1 MKRKKEPRHS
11 PGFIYGMTLIG
22 AGFIALG
29 VMLFFILNS
38 SQANAQEQPDEYST
52 IPVKVDYPVPE
63 LTLTDLNGNSV
74 SLTDYLGRVVLV
86 NMWATWC
93 PPCKAEMPTLQAFY
107 EKYKG
112 DGFVIIG
119 INDGETPDL
128 VALFVKD
135 YGLTFPIWLDEEYQS
150 EKAFNTMNLPS
161 SYVID
166 RSGTVRLMWIGGISQ
181 KNLEKY
187 VPPVIKE

>member
-1 MKRKKEPRHS
+1 MFKMDPKTKARHS

-29 VMLFFILNS
+29 FMLFFILNS
-38 SQANAQEQPDEYST
+38 PQASAEQQEFST
-52 IPVKVDYPVPE
+52 IPVKVNYPAPE

-86 NMWATWC
+86 NMWVAWC

-112 DGFVIIG
+112 DGFVIVG

-128 VALFVKD
+128 VAPFVKD

-166 RSGTVRLMWIGGISQ
+166 RSGAVRLMWIGAIS
-181 KNLEKY
+181 KK
-187 VPPVIKE
+187 KS